1 MRDTDD
7 DAYRSDADA
16 GVWAGK
22 SVARR
27 FVSPDGF
34 TVLVG
39 RTARDNDLLTFKL
52 ASPNDTWMHIA
63 SGPGSHVV
71 VLNPDNYSA
80 IPRETLHYAA
90 ALAAGYSSARK
101 GGRTAVHVANR
112 AEVSKPRG
120 YAPGK
125 VSLRRYRTIQAKPSR
140 GDDGSPPHSPGPRPG
155 T

>member
-1 MRDTDD
+1 MTGVGD

-71 VLNPDNYSA
+71 VLNPDSQPT

-90 ALAAGYSSARK
+90 ALAVGYSSGRK
-101 GGRTAVHVANR
+101 GGRSAVHVADR
-112 AEVSKPRG
+112 SEISKPRG

-125 VSLRRYRTIQAKPSR
+125 VALRRYRTIQAKPSR
-140 GDDGSPPHSPGPRPG
+140 GDEGSSLPAGSRHG
-155 T
+155 